1 MNWSIKKALYI
12 AAAIVFASA
21 ILSQVQNGKLI
32 LTTLMVI
39 GAIITLIFAFI
50 KDRKKLVSCYASKKN
65 RSKLLGITA
74 FLTLVLFG
82 LGFTVGKL
90 VYLWTH

>member
-12 AAAIVFASA
+12 AAAILIASA
-21 ILSQVQNGKLI
+21 ILSRVQNGKLI
-32 LTTLMVI
+32 ISTILVL
-39 GAIITLIFAFI
+39 GAIITLIFAFL
-50 KDRKKLVSCYASKKN
+50 KDRKKLVSCYITKKN
-65 RSKLLGITA
+65 KSKLLGITA

-90 VYLWTH
+90 IYLWTH

>member
-12 AAAIVFASA
+12 AAAILIASA
-21 ILSQVQNGKLI
+21 ILSRVQNGKLI
-32 LTTLMVI
+32 ISTIPVL
-39 GAIITLIFAFI
+39 GAIITLIFAFL
-50 KDRKKLVSCYASKKN
+50 KDRKKLVSCYITKKN
-65 RSKLLGITA
+65 KSKLLGITA

-90 VYLWTH
+90 IYLWTH